1 MLLQICPFFGRP
13 GPGCRLRALGVF
25 GKRIVFSCLPGA
37 EMHSGGATT
46 PGVLAR
52 REPDVAVPDTLTLA
66 AWRKSDALRRSHEAC
81 GNCDRAF
88 RSELGHCP
96 TCGMPSGALTT
107 DPIPAVLERVAT
119 TSRRSQKLKC
129 LQGREQPVALQP
141 GVACRIRVSR
151 A

>member
-1 MLLQICPFFGRP
+1 ML
-13 GPGCRLRALGVF
+13 
-25 GKRIVFSCLPGA
+25 
-37 EMHSGGATT
+37 SGGATT

-88 RSELGHCP
+88 RSELGRCP

-107 DPIPAVLERVAT
+107 DLIRAALERVAT
-119 TSRRSQKLKC
+119 TRRSSQKLKC
-129 LQGREQPVALQP
+129 LQGREHAGLV
-141 GVACRIRVSR
+141 
-151 A
+151 

>member
-1 MLLQICPFFGRP
+1 ML
-13 GPGCRLRALGVF
+13 
-25 GKRIVFSCLPGA
+25 
-37 EMHSGGATT
+37 SGGATT

-88 RSELGHCP
+88 RLELGRCP

-107 DPIPAVLERVAT
+107 DLIRAALERVAT
-119 TSRRSQKLKC
+119 TRRSSQKLKC

-141 GVACRIRVSR
+141 VVACRISVSR